1 MGWWDDA
8 SANGL
13 QITRPPRARAIRRAG
28 ELLKQIEPATG
39 QNNQYVKEAGARPLH
54 SRTDAARDAGMS
66 PDGQAG
72 GAGAAFQ
79 VMEARSLALMKRHLA
94 GEELT
99 TADLESIRAPVDQG
113 A

>member
-1 MGWWDDA
+1 M
-8 SANGL
+8 N
-13 QITRPPRARAIRRAG
+13 
-28 ELLKQIEPATG
+28 
-39 QNNQYVKEAGARPLH
+39 
-54 SRTDAARDAGMS
+54 
-66 PDGQAG
+66 
-72 GAGAAFQ
+72 AAFIDRVVSVD